1 MNRMLIRHIGF
12 SLVAAVLMLAGSTV
26 FGQNDSPYVIKIKQ
40 DNQDHY
46 LAHVNNGTQW
56 VVTDAFSFSPDC
68 IWYSGIEQNISGT
81 NHNYYFDDGANLRFL
96 SAPMSTN
103 GSLGLSDNLPATYLL
118 SNTDTIY
125 YFYDWDSDNTGNGGG
140 VARGHQYAGY
150 NQEQCN
156 ECGAS
161 WEGGNTNECWRVYW
175 IAYFEGWKLT
185 SKSYYDIDN
194 IVPAVDGVGGRFRL
208 VTVEDIK
215 STVSGGLAD
224 LSGFE
229 MNYNENHPL
238 AASVTLPY
246 TYISYTHYS
255 FEENGTSH
263 HYYYDN
269 ADHNA
274 APTQANGY
282 SNSVASYEWTLSGP
296 GAAFLSFDS
305 GSMVD
310 IISTSNPTLYYRVE
324 NTHGDTQAT
333 LKLKV
338 TYDNGTTQE
347 TSALVTVKTRCQN
360 PEKLEGSPV
369 VNYEDV
375 LVEWYDIADSYKVYW
390 RKVTNPES
398 TWSSSSEVTDNFYA
412 FVGLEP
418 DEQYEYKVHAF
429 CSGVEVTEPEHVY
442 TFTTRDEHELLVYGA
457 IFGGGRMAN
466 VTGKTEVMV
475 VNCDSIGAI
484 YGGNDIAG
492 EVLGAEGST
501 ITLGNNIG
509 TGAAITSSPVKVG
522 SVYGGGNGYYAYNQ
536 PTGSVSFTPIQAGNT
551 SVTVA
556 PDNRVIGFNEL
567 ENQWAN
573 VVWTNSGTSAVTLT
587 VPSIKKTAI
596 NVVNDYVKV
605 DTIFGG
611 AKNAFITANTGNG
624 SDIAID
630 GGTIVSVFGGNNVGG
645 SQGTG
650 KHHIKVDEAEKTET
664 ANYLTRI
671 HTLFGGGNKVAGS
684 ETDILVNGG
693 MIDTLYAGGNSA
705 DVAAAKVEVN
715 CALAE
720 GSGENTF
727 GHVYSSAIGSYSSSG
742 GITITNNYPW
752 NGTGVY
758 NITALFGGNN
768 QADMEVVPTIT
779 LTSGSVGTV
788 YGGGNAGDMNGGVDD
803 PGDIA
808 NDFGPMVFYNDI
820 DNPNDDETIIRKY
833 STHVKLDKPNVLV
846 DYLYGGCQ
854 MSNVYYSAWVEVSDG
869 HVGTV
874 YGGCNISGDVGSNY
888 FCDNASGYLP
898 SGLQGPWNLG
908 PRNERYQ
915 AVKGATFVK
924 VSGGTIYQDLFAG
937 SNGRYHCNNGKLYIE
952 GINFD
957 NLDTEGRYIGLTVPT
972 HNETHAIVSGTAEVK
987 GNVYAG
993 GNLASV
999 GFIKETVIPSN
1010 NCPRFVGMA
1019 TVRMSGGRVHG
1030 SVFGGGNMASIWGS
1044 NAVSVQGGRID
1055 GAIYGGNDRIGLVAQ
1070 ITNRVLPPDYGKAS
1084 DGYTPLDEVRTYIS
1098 LTGRPLVSTVYGGGN
1113 GDYDYSIGQ
1122 YCNPNDQPVQS
1133 NTFVDVNI
1141 DGYADGPLQPG
1152 HIHTVYGGGN
1162 GVTVTGTTTVFL
1174 NVKGDPDNGGAV
1186 AQGDHVDFIFGGNNK
1201 GPLAILPDII
1211 LLKGNVNTV
1220 YGGCNQ
1226 GAMIGNHSVDNT
1238 YHNIGSL
1245 VRLRSSYDGDGD
1257 GPAVPVTPTAKV
1269 TGAVFG
1275 GCRMNGVDYNTLVL
1289 VEGGQHPA
1297 SMFGGSDISG
1307 TIGGTSQVVV
1317 TGGQTGNVYG
1327 GGNGN
1332 YDYDGTNVYVAGS
1345 SHTPENLVASG
1356 ADDITAPVCNA
1367 SGVDILGGQVGA
1379 SGNDNARNVYGGGY
1393 GHLTSTT
1400 GDVIVTIGNPNAASL
1415 EATPT
1420 LFGDVYGGSALGVVN
1435 SLSTDMTNVNFFNGT
1450 IHGNVYGGG
1459 HGFAETSGNGYL
1471 NPNPTNPAIPAVV
1484 NGKVYVK
1491 IGSSAEANHS
1501 NYVNIDG
1508 KVFGGNNLAG
1518 SPQGNV
1524 FVDVYRTAHTTDNTC
1539 PGTVPTTFPDDA
1551 SHYALSEVYGGGN
1564 LAHYEPTDENASTN
1578 VHIHNCENTIR
1589 YVYGGGNAANVPAAN
1604 VTIDGGLVEY
1614 VFGGGNGA
1622 GTGNPGANVSGNN
1635 TIVLNGGMMGYVFG
1649 GSNSKGYVEG
1659 TTDLQFATSPT
1670 CTRSVNELYGGGN
1683 QAADLNGITL
1693 NVPCGTADVK
1703 TIYGG
1708 AKNADVGT
1716 ETVPANI
1723 VLNVNGGDSNLEA
1736 VFGGNNVGGT
1746 IYGNVTLNLYG
1757 GTIDKAFGG
1766 NNAGGVITGAIQVNM
1781 EDRGGD
1787 CPLGI
1792 NTIYGGG
1799 NEAAYT
1805 PANASASPEVNIIHG
1820 TVNNAVYGGGKG
1832 VAATVTANPRVV
1844 IGDNNASHKAI
1855 VGATLNGSSTIGEGY
1870 VFGGG
1875 DAAAVIGTTTV
1886 IYQDGHDES
1895 QVKKIFGGG
1904 NNIVADNQGV
1914 TNAIVQINNGHV
1926 TSGIYGGCN
1935 TDGDVTGDVTVSLTN
1950 GTIGALGSGAN
1961 IHGGGYGE
1969 LTTVAGNVT
1978 VNFGANDNSPTD
1990 LILYG
1995 DLYGGSALGSVNSD
2009 GYDVTTV
2016 NVYNGT
2022 IEAPNLSDGVY
2033 ANVFGGG
2040 LGDENHP
2047 AVVNGVVHV
2056 NIGSETGGGNAT
2068 LTHCNVF
2075 GCNNQNGSPQ
2085 DDVFVD
2091 VYQTAHTLTDAA
2103 DYFDNDRTYAIYQVF
2118 GGGNEADYRPENNN
2132 PNSSK
2137 KTHVTVHGCEN
2148 TVRYVYGGSNAAY
2161 AVGAVNIILGG
2172 RFDEVYGGGNGR
2184 VHAAD
2189 IGSGG
2194 IGLNV
2199 VAGNVSFL
2207 FEGSNKNG
2215 TNYGPFYKPD
2225 ASSNC
2230 LGGLF
2235 VDSYFFGTNEA
2246 EFYGDLNNIITCAE
2260 AGNFEYRNVF
2270 AGSRWGIVYGDI
2282 TLTVCGGIIENLFGG
2297 CRGYED
2303 YSADVRRFPTFAEI
2317 AADIEAHDPAD
2328 RKYTQDL
2335 LTHMGYPDGPQPS
2348 YAGHGGNIHLIV
2360 NGGTIGNVFGGC
2372 DIKGNVEG
2380 KISVT
2385 VCDVE
2390 STSCPLFVGNVY
2402 GASNLWYH
2410 NPEHSDINSPE
2421 VRILKGTVGGSH
2433 PDLPVNNI
2441 YGAVATDYEGN
2452 VFGGG
2457 NHGDV
2462 KANPR
2467 VIVGDGTTGA
2477 TATRVTIKGDVYGG
2491 GNEGDVTG
2499 SPNVIVVPAMH
2510 TLTFSASTGG
2520 AVTVYNGQGSTV
2532 ASGSHVGEGVDVQL
2546 IARPADYAHKFT
2558 GWTVNG
2564 AGASLSDPNAA
2575 STVLTMGTE
2584 NVTVTANFTT
2594 VTTNTLTFNTSPTG
2608 GTFTVTGANGSVSS
2622 GSAVGEGVVLNLVA
2636 TASPYGYKF
2645 KQWTVTGTGASVAN
2659 DNAASTTFTMGTANA
2674 TIVAVFEEVSHFAL
2688 TITQPASGGSFTV
2701 KDYQDNTVNDDT
2713 QISAGALLYLKAT
2726 PASGYAFSGWTFT
2739 GEGASVANKDALET
2753 TFTMGT
2759 EASSI
2764 MASFAPVHTLTVASP
2779 ANGLIRVMDALGHT
2793 VNNGASIGEG
2803 AILNIKAMPHSGYA
2817 FKNWT
2822 VSDEDYS
2829 VSVLD
2834 ANVPITSF
2842 TMGSSDATIDAE
2854 FVTAHIL
2861 TINAPDE
2868 MVGTVKVTNP
2878 DLNQNVSSPASIGEY
2893 DVLNLQ
2899 ATPATGYHFA
2909 GWIIEG
2915 TGYTVGDAG
2924 SATTT
2929 FTMGTSNTTITATF
2943 EPD

>member
-1 MNRMLIRHIGF
+1 MNRILIRHIGF
-12 SLVAAVLMLAGSTV
+12 SLVAAVLMLAGSAV
-26 FGQNDSPYVIKIKQ
+26 FGQNDSPYVIKIKDQ
-40 DNQDHY
+40 DNNDHY

-56 VVTDAFSFSPDC
+56 VVTDATEFSPNC

-96 SAPMSTN
+96 SAPMSPN
-103 GSLGLSDNLPATYLL
+103 RLPGLSDNLPPTYLL

-125 YFYDWDSDNTGNGGG
+125 YFYDWDSDNTGDGGG
-140 VARGHQYAGY
+140 VARGHQYYGY
-150 NQEQCN
+150 NQSQCN
-156 ECGAS
+156 DCGSS
-161 WEGGNTNECWRVYW
+161 WSGSECWRVYW
-175 IAYFEGWKLT
+175 IAYYAGEGWKMT
-185 SKSYYDIDN
+185 TQSYYNITDIND
-194 IVPAVDGVGGRFRL
+194 DGVGGRFRL
-208 VTVEDIK
+208 VTVEEIMA
-215 STVSGGLAD
+215 TVSNGLAD

-229 MNYNENHPL
+229 MNYTDDPHPL
-238 AASVTLPY
+238 TASVSLPY
-246 TYISYTHYS
+246 TYKSYTHYS

-274 APTQANGY
+274 APTEANG
-282 SNSVASYEWTLSGP
+282 SAASVASYEWTLSGP
-296 GAAFLSFDS
+296 GAAFLSFAE

-310 IISTSNPTLYYRVE
+310 IIGTSTPTLYYRVE
-324 NTHGDTQAT
+324 NKHGDTQAT

-347 TSALVTVKTRCQN
+347 TSAQVTVKTRCQN
-360 PEKLEGSPV
+360 PEKLEGTPI

-398 TWSSSSEVTDNFYA
+398 TWSFSSVVTDNFYA

-418 DEQYEYKVHAF
+418 DKQYEYKVHAF
-429 CSGVEVTEPEHVY
+429 CGGVEVTAPEHVY

-466 VTGKTEVMV
+466 VTGKTEVVV

-492 EVLGAEGST
+492 EVQGDEGST
-501 ITLGNNIG
+501 ITLGNNSG

-536 PTGSVSFTPIQAGNT
+536 PSGSVSFTPVAAGNT

-556 PDNRVIGFNEL
+556 PGHSVIGYNVL

-573 VVWTNSGTSAVTLT
+573 VVWTNSGTSDVTLK
-587 VPSIKKTAI
+587 VPSITKTAI

-611 AKNAFITANTGNG
+611 AKNAFLTADTGNG
-624 SDIAID
+624 SAITID

-650 KHHIKVDEAEKTET
+650 KHYIKVDEAEKTEN

-727 GHVYSSAIGSYSSSG
+727 GHVYSSAIGSYSSSD
-742 GITITNNYPW
+742 GITIKDNYPW

-758 NITALFGGNN
+758 NIRALFGGNN
-768 QADMEVVPTIT
+768 QADMNVVPTIT

-788 YGGGNAGDMNGGVDD
+788 YGGGNAGDMVAHVTTAG
-803 PGDIA
+803 IA
-808 NDFGPMVFYNDI
+808 NDFGALVIDGDTYDI
-820 DNPNDDETIIRKY
+820 Y
-833 STHVKLDKPNVLV
+833 HSTHVELGSENMVV

-854 MSNVYYSAWVEVSDG
+854 MSDVKYSTWLEMSDG

-874 YGGCNISGDVGSNY
+874 YGGCNISGDVGSRY
-888 FCDNASGYLP
+888 LFSNAYIYS
-898 SGLQGPWNLG
+898 
-908 PRNERYQ
+908 PRHEKYQ
-915 AVKGATFVK
+915 AVLGATYVK
-924 VSGGTIYQDLFAG
+924 VSGGHVYKDIFAG
-937 SNGRYHCNNGKLYIE
+937 SNGRYHCNDGRNYVPGLD
-952 GINFD
+952 FD
-957 NLDTEGRYIGLTVPT
+957 DLDVEGRYLGMTIPS
-972 HNETHAIVSGTAEVK
+972 HNETHVYLAGGEV
-987 GNVYAG
+987 GGSVYAG
-993 GNLASV
+993 GNLACV
-999 GFIKETVIPSN
+999 GFIKESTPLRFFEGGYATTPV
-1010 NCPRFVGMA
+1010 FVGMA
-1019 TVRMSGGRVHG
+1019 TVRMTGGHVYG

-1044 NAVSVQGGRID
+1044 NGVSVEGGTIE
-1055 GAIYGGNDRIGLVAQ
+1055 GALYGGNDRIGLVAQ
-1070 ITNRVLPPDYGKAS
+1070 ITNRVLPASYGKAS
-1084 DGYTPLDEVRTYIS
+1084 DNYTSLADVRTYIS
-1098 LTGRPLVSTVYGGGN
+1098 LTGRPVVNTVYGGGN
-1113 GDYDYSIGQ
+1113 GDYDDYATGQ

-1141 DGYADGPLQPG
+1141 DGYADGDLQPG
-1152 HIHTVYGGGN
+1152 HINTVYGGGN
-1162 GVTVTGTTTVFL
+1162 GVTVTGTTTVFM

-1186 AQGDHVDFIFGGNNK
+1186 AQSDHVDFIFGGNNK

-1226 GAMIGNHSVDNT
+1226 GSMIGNHSVDNT
-1238 YHNIGSL
+1238 YHNISSL
-1245 VRLRSSYDGDGD
+1245 VRLRSSY
-1257 GPAVPVTPTAKV
+1257 PSVTGAPTAKV

-1275 GCRMNGVDYNTLVL
+1275 GCRMNGVAYNSLVL

-1307 TIGGTSQVVV
+1307 TISSTSQVVV

-1332 YDYDGTNVYVAGS
+1332 YDYVGHNVYVAGS

-1356 ADDITAPVCNA
+1356 VDDITAPVCNA
-1367 SGVDILGGQVGA
+1367 SGVNILGGQVGA
-1379 SGNDNARNVYGGGY
+1379 SGNGNARNVYGGGY
-1393 GHLTSTT
+1393 GQPTSTT
-1400 GDVIVTIGNPNAASL
+1400 GNVIVTIGNPNAASL

-1420 LFGDVYGGSALGVVN
+1420 LYGDVYGGSALGVVN
-1435 SLSTDMTNVNFFNGT
+1435 SLPTDMTNVNFFNGT

-1459 HGFAETSGNGYL
+1459 HGFAETNAYGYL

-1484 NGKVYVK
+1484 NGTVYVN
-1491 IGSSAEANHS
+1491 IGFTELEDGLSQF
-1501 NYVNIDG
+1501 VNIDG

-1524 FVDVYRTAHTTDNTC
+1524 FVDVYRTAHTEGNTC
-1539 PGTVPTTFPDDA
+1539 PGTVPDPFPDDA

-1564 LAHYEPTDENASTN
+1564 LAHYEPTVENASTN

-1683 QAADLNGITL
+1683 QAADLNGIIL

-1716 ETVPANI
+1716 SEQPANI
-1723 VLNVNGGDSNLEA
+1723 VLNVNGGSDLDA
-1736 VFGGNNVGGT
+1736 VFGGNNVDGT
-1746 IYGNVTLNLYG
+1746 IWGNVTLNLYG

-1766 NNAGGVITGAIQVNM
+1766 NNAGGAIKGAIQVNM

-1787 CPLGI
+1787 CALGI

-1799 NEAAYT
+1799 NDAAYAPT
-1805 PANASASPEVNIIHG
+1805 DPSVASPEVNIIHG

-1844 IGDNNASHKAI
+1844 IGDNVASHKAI
-1855 VGATLNGSSTIGEGY
+1855 VGALLNGSTTEEGEGY

-1886 IYQDGHDES
+1886 IYQDGHADS
-1895 QVKKIFGGG
+1895 QLKKIFGGG
-1904 NNIVADNQGV
+1904 NNIVADNKGV
-1914 TNAIVQINNGHV
+1914 TNAIVQMTNGYV
-1926 TSGIYGGCN
+1926 IKGIYGGCN

-1950 GTIGALGSGAN
+1950 GTIGALGNAAN
-1961 IHGGGYGE
+1961 IHGGGYGH
-1969 LTTVAGNVT
+1969 LTTVGGDVT
-1978 VNFGANDNSPTD
+1978 VSFGANDNSPTD

-1995 DLYGGSALGSVNSD
+1995 DLYGGSALGSVNTNAD
-2009 GYDVTTV
+2009 NKTTV

-2056 NIGSETGGGNAT
+2056 NIGSESSGKAT
-2068 LTHCNVF
+2068 LTNCNVF
-2075 GCNNQNGSPQ
+2075 GCNNHYGSPQ
-2085 DDVFVD
+2085 ADVFVD
-2091 VYQTAHTLTDAA
+2091 VFQTAHTLQDDAN
-2103 DYFDNDRTYAIYQVF
+2103 YFDSDRTYAIFQVF
-2118 GGGNEADYRPENNN
+2118 GGGNEADYRPDND
-2132 PNSSK
+2132 NSSSDK
-2137 KTHVTVHGCEN
+2137 RTHVTVHNCEN
-2148 TVRYVYGGSNAAY
+2148 TIKYVYGGSNAAY
-2161 AVGAVNIILGG
+2161 AFGVVTIIQGG

-2184 VHAAD
+2184 VSPAD
-2189 IGSGG
+2189 IGLGG

-2207 FEGSNKNG
+2207 FEESNKNG
-2215 TNYGPFYKPD
+2215 RNYGPNYKP
-2225 ASSNC
+2225 AATSNC

-2246 EFYGDLNNIITCAE
+2246 ELYGDLNNIITCE
-2260 AGNFEYRNVF
+2260 DAGNFEYRNVF

-2297 CRGYED
+2297 CRGYSD
-2303 YSADVRRFPTFAEI
+2303 YSADVRKFPTFDEI
-2317 AADIEAHDPAD
+2317 TADINAHSNPAD

-2335 LTHMGYPDGPQPS
+2335 LTHMGYPDGPEPS

-2385 VCDVE
+2385 ICDIE
-2390 STSCPLFVGNVY
+2390 SPTCPLFVGNVY
-2402 GASNLWYH
+2402 GASNQWYH
-2410 NPEHSDINSPE
+2410 YPENSNINSPE
-2421 VRILKGTVGGSH
+2421 VKILKGNIGGSH

-2441 YGAVATDYEGN
+2441 YGMTATVFEGN

-2462 KANPR
+2462 TANPR
-2467 VIVGDGTTGA
+2467 VIVGDGTTGV

-2499 SPNVIVVPAMH
+2499 SPNVIVVPTRH
-2510 TLTFSASTGG
+2510 NLSYSAQLGG
-2520 AVTVYNGQGSTV
+2520 EATSYGEVSVIDGQGHNV
-2532 ASGSHVGEGVDVQL
+2532 ATNSPVGEGVDVQL
-2546 IARPADYAHKFT
+2546 IARPTDYAHRFT
-2558 GWTVNG
+2558 GWTVTGN
-2564 AGASLSDPNAA
+2564 GASLVDASAA
-2575 STVLTMGTE
+2575 STVFTMGTE
-2584 NVTVTANFTT
+2584 NASVTASFEAVPTHK
-2594 VTTNTLTFNTSPTG
+2594 LSFNNAPTG
-2608 GTFTVTGANGSVSS
+2608 GTFVVTGAHGSVSNNDQI
-2622 GSAVGEGVVLNLVA
+2622 GEGVVLTLAA
-2636 TASPYGYKF
+2636 TPSPYGYKF
-2645 KQWTVTGTGASVAN
+2645 KQWTVSTGASVAN
-2659 DNAASTTFTMGTANA
+2659 DNSATTTFTMGTTDA
-2674 TIVAVFEEVSHFAL
+2674 TIAAVFEEVSKHAL
-2688 TITQPASGGSFTV
+2688 TITQPTPSSVGSFTV
-2701 KDYQDNTVNDDT
+2701 KDYQDHPVSDGT
-2713 QISAGALLYLKAT
+2713 QIGVGATLYLVAT
-2726 PASGYAFSGWTFT
+2726 PASGFAFSGWTVT
-2739 GEGASVANKDALET
+2739 GEGSSVENPDAPTT

-2759 EASSI
+2759 AAAEI
-2764 MASFAPVHTLTVASP
+2764 RASFVPVHTLTINSN
-2779 ANGLIRVMDALGHT
+2779 ANGIIRVMDVLGHT
-2793 VNNGASIGEG
+2793 VNNNASIGQG
-2803 AILNIKAMPHSGYA
+2803 AILNIKAMPNSGYA
-2817 FKNWT
+2817 FKKWT
-2822 VSDEDYS
+2822 VGGTEASIANE
-2829 VSVLD
+2829 
-2834 ANVPITSF
+2834 NVPITNF
-2842 TMGSSDATIDAE
+2842 TMGTTNSSIGVE
-2854 FVTAHIL
+2854 FATAHIL
-2861 TINAPDE
+2861 TITQPDASE
-2868 MVGTVKVTNP
+2868 GTVKVTNP

-2899 ATPATGYHFA
+2899 ATPATGYHFVK
-2909 GWIIEG
+2909 WTIEG
-2915 TGYTVGDAG
+2915 MGYSIGNQNA
-2924 SATTT
+2924 ATTP
-2929 FTMGTSNTTITATF
+2929 FTMGTTNTTITATF
-2943 EPD
+2943 APD

>member
-1 MNRMLIRHIGF
+1 MMNRILIRYIGF

-26 FGQNDSPYVIKIKQ
+26 FGQNDRPYVIKIKDQ
-40 DNQDHY
+40 DNNDHY
-46 LAHVNNGTQW
+46 LAHVNNETQW
-56 VVTDAFSFSPDC
+56 VVTDATEFSPNC

-96 SAPMSTN
+96 SAPMSPN

-140 VARGHQYAGY
+140 VARGHQYFGY
-150 NQEQCN
+150 NQQQCVD
-156 ECGAS
+156 CQSS
-161 WEGGNTNECWRVYW
+161 WYGNECWRVYW
-175 IAYFEGWKLT
+175 IAYSGGWKLT
-185 SKSYYDIDN
+185 SKSYYDIDD
-194 IVPAVDGVGGRFRL
+194 IVPAEDGVGGRFRL
-208 VTVEDIK
+208 VTVEDIQ
-215 STVSGGLAD
+215 STMSGGLAD

-229 MNYNENHPL
+229 MNYNVNHPL

-274 APTQANGY
+274 APTQANGS
-282 SNSVASYEWTLSGP
+282 SNLVASYEWTLSGP
-296 GAAFLSFDS
+296 GAAFLSFAS

-310 IISTSNPTLYYRVE
+310 IINTSTPTLYYRVE

-347 TSALVTVKTRCQN
+347 TSAQVTVKTRCQN
-360 PEKLEGSPV
+360 PEKLEGTPI

-398 TWSSSSEVTDNFYA
+398 TWSYSSVVTDNFYA

-418 DEQYEYKVHAF
+418 DKQYEYKVHAF
-429 CSGVEVTEPEHVY
+429 CGGDEVTEPEHVY
-442 TFTTRDEHELLVYGA
+442 TFTTHDEHELLVYGA

-466 VTGKTEVMV
+466 VTGNTEVVV

-492 EVLGAEGST
+492 EVLGDEGST
-501 ITLGNNIG
+501 ITLGNNSG

-536 PTGSVSFTPIQAGNT
+536 PSGSVSFTPIQAENT

-556 PDNRVIGFNEL
+556 PGHRVIGYNVL

-573 VVWTNSGTSAVTLT
+573 VVWTNTGTSAVTLT
-587 VPSIKKTAI
+587 VPSITKTAI

-611 AKNAFITANTGNG
+611 AKNAFIKANNGNG
-624 SDIAID
+624 SAIAID

-650 KHHIKVDEAEKTET
+650 KHYIKVDEAEKTET

-705 DVAAAKVEVN
+705 DVAGAKVKVDCDLGAKSSAN
-715 CALAE
+715 DY
-720 GSGENTF
+720 TF
-727 GHVYSSAIGSYSSSG
+727 GKTYTQAINPENYTTGSIGDNTILSS
-742 GITITNNYPW
+742 YPW

-768 QADMEVVPTIT
+768 QADMHVIPTIT

-788 YGGGNAGDMNGGVDD
+788 YGGGNAGDMKGGVEE
-803 PGDIA
+803 PGRIA
-808 NDFGPMVFYNDI
+808 DDFGHLVFERTISNPA
-820 DNPNDDETIIRKY
+820 DNETIVRQY
-833 STHVKLDKPNVLV
+833 STYVELASPKMII

-854 MSNVYYSAWVEVSDG
+854 MSNVYYSSWIEMSDG

-874 YGGCNISGDVGSNY
+874 YGGCNISGDVGSR
-888 FCDNASGYLP
+888 YLLEKGDP
-898 SGLQGPWNLG
+898 LLIEEGVSPDGTAYDLRPKH
-908 PRNERYQ
+908 EKYQ
-915 AVKGATFVK
+915 AVKGGTFVK
-924 VSGGTIYQDLFAG
+924 VSGGHIYKDLFAG
-937 SNGRYHCNNGKLYIE
+937 SNGRYHCNNGKVYVS
-952 GINFD
+952 GIDFD
-957 NLDTEGRYIGLTVPT
+957 NLDTEGRYIGLPVPS
-972 HNETHAIVSGTAEVK
+972 HNETHVYVSNGEVD

-993 GNLASV
+993 GNLACV
-999 GFIKETVIPSN
+999 GFINETVPLAFYT
-1010 NCPRFVGMA
+1010 PVFVGMA
-1019 TVRMSGGRVHG
+1019 TVRMSGGHVHG

-1055 GAIYGGNDRIGLVAQ
+1055 GALYGGNDRIGLVAQ
-1070 ITNRVLPPDYGKAS
+1070 ITNRVLPSDYGKAS
-1084 DGYTPLDEVRTYIS
+1084 DNYTSLEDVRTYIGI
-1098 LTGRPLVSTVYGGGN
+1098 TGRPVVNTVYGGGN

-1141 DGYADGPLQPG
+1141 DGYADGLLQPG

-1174 NVKGDPDNGGAV
+1174 NVKGDPNNQGAV

-1238 YHNIGSL
+1238 YHNISSL
-1245 VRLRSSYDGDGD
+1245 VRLRSSY
-1257 GPAVPVTPTAKV
+1257 PSVTGVPTAKV

-1275 GCRMNGVDYNTLVL
+1275 GCRMNGVTNNSLVL

-1356 ADDITAPVCNA
+1356 EDDITAPVCNA
-1367 SGVDILGGQVGA
+1367 SVVNILGGQVGA
-1379 SGNDNARNVYGGGY
+1379 SGNGNARNVYGGGY

-1400 GDVIVTIGNPNAASL
+1400 GNVIVTIGNSNAASL

-1435 SLSTDMTNVNFFNGT
+1435 SSSTDMTNVNFFNGT

-1459 HGFAETSGNGYL
+1459 HGFAETNAYGYL

-1484 NGKVYVK
+1484 NGTVYVN
-1491 IGSSAEANHS
+1491 IGFTELDDGLSQF
-1501 NYVNIDG
+1501 VNIDG

-1524 FVDVYRTAHTTDNTC
+1524 NVDVYRTAHTTDNTC
-1539 PGTVPTTFPDDA
+1539 PGTVPTPFPDDA

-1622 GTGNPGANVSGNN
+1622 GTGNPGANVNGNN
-1635 TIVLNGGMMGYVFG
+1635 TIALNGGMMGYVFG
-1649 GSNSKGYVEG
+1649 GSNSKGYVVG
-1659 TTDLQFATSPT
+1659 TTDLQFATSPS

-1683 QAADLNGITL
+1683 QAADENGITL

-1708 AKNADVGT
+1708 ARNADVGT
-1716 ETVPANI
+1716 SEQPADI
-1723 VLNVNGGDSNLEA
+1723 VLNVNGGDRNLAA

-1766 NNAGGVITGAIQVNM
+1766 NNAGGDIKGAIQVNM

-1844 IGDNNASHKAI
+1844 IGDNDASHKAI
-1855 VGATLNGSSTIGEGY
+1855 VGATLNGSSTEGEGY

-1875 DAAAVIGTTTV
+1875 DAAAVVGTTTV
-1886 IYQDGHDES
+1886 IYQDGHADS

-1904 NNIVADNQGV
+1904 NNIAANNQGV
-1914 TNAIVQINNGHV
+1914 TNAVVQINNGHV
-1926 TSGIYGGCN
+1926 TTGIYGGCN

-1950 GTIGALGSGAN
+1950 GTIGALGNAAN
-1961 IHGGGYGE
+1961 IHGGGYGH
-1969 LTTVAGNVT
+1969 LTTVGGDVT
-1978 VNFGANDNSPTD
+1978 VSFGANDNSPTG

-1995 DLYGGSALGSVNSD
+1995 DLYGGSALGSVNTNASNT
-2009 GYDVTTV
+2009 TTV

-2022 IEAPNLSDGVY
+2022 IERPVADGY

-2040 LGDENHP
+2040 LGDAGHP
-2047 AVVNGVVHV
+2047 AMVYGVVHV

-2085 DDVFVD
+2085 DDVFVN

-2118 GGGNEADYRPENNN
+2118 GGGNEADYRPENNLTT
-2132 PNSSK
+2132 SSK

-2148 TVRYVYGGSNAAY
+2148 TVQYVYGGSNAAY
-2161 AVGAVNIILGG
+2161 AVGVVNIILGG
-2172 RFDEVYGGGNGR
+2172 RFEEVYGGGNGR
-2184 VHAAD
+2184 VHPAD
-2189 IGSGG
+2189 IGLGG

-2199 VAGNVSFL
+2199 VAGNVSYL
-2207 FEGSNKNG
+2207 FEVSNKNG

-2246 EFYGDLNNIITCAE
+2246 ELYGDLNNIITCAE

-2297 CRGYED
+2297 CRGYSD
-2303 YSADVRRFPTFAEI
+2303 YSADVRRFPTFDEIDADI
-2317 AADIEAHDPAD
+2317 AAHPDNPAD

-2390 STSCPLFVGNVY
+2390 NASCPLFVGNVY
-2402 GASNLWYH
+2402 GASNMWYH

-2467 VIVGDGTTGA
+2467 VIVGDGTTGT

-2491 GNEGDVTG
+2491 GNEGNVTG
-2499 SPNVIVVPAMH
+2499 SPNVIVVPTRH
-2510 TLTFSASTGG
+2510 TLTFSAQTGG
-2520 AVTVYNGQGSTV
+2520 AVTIYNGQGSTV
-2532 ASGSHVGEGVDVQL
+2532 TSGSLVGEGVDVQL

-2575 STVLTMGTE
+2575 STVLTMGTAD
-2584 NVTVTANFTT
+2584 VTVTANFTT
-2594 VTTNTLTFNTSPTG
+2594 VTTHTLTFNTSPTG

-2645 KQWTVTGTGASVAN
+2645 KQWTVTGAGASVAN
-2659 DNAASTTFTMGTANA
+2659 DNATSTTFTMGTAEA
-2674 TIVAVFEEVSHFAL
+2674 SIVAVFEEVSHYAL
-2688 TITQPASGGSFTV
+2688 TITPASDGSFTV
-2701 KDYQDNTVNDDT
+2701 KDYQDHPVSDGT
-2713 QISAGALLYLKAT
+2713 QIGVGATLYLVAS
-2726 PASGYAFSGWTFT
+2726 PASGFAFSGWTVM

-2764 MASFAPVHTLTVASP
+2764 TASFAPVHILTIASP

-2793 VNNGASIGEG
+2793 VNNDASIGEG

-2822 VSDEDYS
+2822 VSEGS
-2829 VSVLD
+2829 SVLN

-2842 TMGSSDATIDAE
+2842 TMGSSNATIGAV

-2861 TINAPDE
+2861 TIIKPDE

-2878 DLNQNVSSPASIGEY
+2878 DLNQNVSSPASIGEE
-2893 DVLNLQ
+2893 DVLNLV
-2899 ATPATGYHFA
+2899 ATPATGYHFVR
-2909 GWIIEG
+2909 WNLEG
-2915 TGYTVGDAG
+2915 GGTLEN
-2924 SATTT
+2924 ATEASTT
-2929 FTMGTSNTTITATF
+2929 FTMGTVDSTITAVF
-2943 EPD
+2943 EHN